1 VKLELGEALANRALI
16 YPSLIKDV
24 DNTFNCFQ
32 PSAPS
37 CNPIKEEKSSY
48 DTCLCRLL
56 PECVAP
62 RLLHAFSHSP
72 PRYTSFSL
80 ASKPH
85 NHDLLLPPAQHWSS
99 HPHMS
104 LSSSRLALASCGHH
118 RVELPSSFRSD
129 LVSPSHGHTT
139 TQQCRFVHGLFHLV
153 LHLNRVPTA
162 SSHFI
167 GETQRPTTKV

>member
-1 VKLELGEALANRALI
+1 MSITRLI
-16 YPSLIKDV
+16 AFSRPHHHATQSKRKKAR
-24 DNTFNCFQ
+24 TT
-32 PSAPS
+32 PA
-37 CNPIKEEKSSY
+37 
-48 DTCLCRLL
+48 
-56 PECVAP
+56 CVASSLSVLLLASSMLFP
-62 RLLHAFSHSP
+62 TRLFATP
-72 PRYTSFSL
+72 PLSLERRRACSSFSL

-85 NHDLLLPPAQHWSS
+85 NHDLLLPPTQHWSS